1 MTRNAQKTVY
11 ERGARKHWI
20 HTHAPQSANGAD
32 KAILTT
38 DNIDTDSC
46 ANPVTVLPWRAVDK
60 NIEITDNYILSFRV
74 FWKLFGYKKDLKDL
88 RLSVAPNVTK
98 QVLFHL
104 YTLFWIDQRK
114 IFPAQQKYYLITK
127 LR

>member
-1 MTRNAQKTVY
+1 M
-11 ERGARKHWI
+11 
-20 HTHAPQSANGAD
+20 
-32 KAILTT
+32 
-38 DNIDTDSC
+38 
-46 ANPVTVLPWRAVDK
+46 DK

-88 RLSVAPNVTK
+88 RLFVAPNVTK

-104 YTLFWIDQRK
+104 YIHFFGWINGK
-114 IFPAQQKYYLITK
+114 MFPAQQKYYLITK

>member
-1 MTRNAQKTVY
+1 MTRNAQKTGHEVCENTEY
-11 ERGARKHWI
+11 T
-20 HTHAPQSANGAD
+20 HTPQSGNGAD

-60 NIEITDNYILSFRV
+60 NIEIADNYVLSFRV

-88 RLSVAPNVTK
+88 PVAPNVTK

-104 YTLFWIDQRK
+104 YT
-114 IFPAQQKYYLITK
+114 IF
-127 LR
+127 